1 MTQTPD
7 LTPADY
13 QRIIATLSS
22 QKAQAELAA
31 LEWQVR
37 YEAAVQHARDVHEG
51 EVVEPDSGTRDA

>member
-13 QRIIATLSS
+13 QRIISTLSA

-37 YEAAVQHARDVHEG
+37 AENATAALAAQNTTEAGAAHE
-51 EVVEPDSGTRDA
+51 

>member
-1 MTQTPD
+1 MND
-7 LTPADY
+7 LTPQDY
-13 QRIIATLSS
+13 QRIIATLNA

-37 YEAAVQHARDVHEG
+37 YEALASREVHEG

>member
-1 MTQTPD
+1 MARTPD

-13 QRIIATLSS
+13 QRIISTLSA

-37 YEAAVQHARDVHEG
+37 AENATATLAAQTTTEEAT
-51 EVVEPDSGTRDA
+51 S

>member
-1 MTQTPD
+1 MNELTTQ
-7 LTPADY
+7 DY
-13 QRIIATLSS
+13 QRIIATLST
-22 QKAQAELAA
+22 QKAEAELRA

>member
-1 MTQTPD
+1 MHD

-13 QRIIATLSS
+13 QRIISTLSA

-37 YEAAVQHARDVHEG
+37 YEDAIRTDTEG
-51 EVVEPDSGTRDA
+51 EYVVADGE

>member
-1 MTQTPD
+1 MND

-13 QRIIATLSS
+13 QRMIATLSA

-37 YEAAVQHARDVHEG
+37 YEAATQQDAGEG
-51 EVVEPDSGTRDA
+51 AAGE